1 MPPNHMLFKRHLP
14 FLAAVF
20 KYACTAFGGPN
31 AHIGAMTKYFVEKR
45 KDITQDELIDF
56 FSFCQL
62 LPGPSSTQTVTL
74 IGYKRG
80 GISLAIATLILWC
93 MPAII
98 IMTVL
103 ALFVT
108 HQKLNYSANYLF
120 SFIQPM
126 AIGFLLYAAWQ
137 TMRIKV
143 TSAATYGIMALGII
157 ASILFHSPWVFPVL
171 IIVGG
176 CISNISKKRI
186 EPSTIQPKKIK
197 WINLALYILLFV
209 VAGILS
215 EVARVQHWQHARL
228 FNLFE
233 NFYRFGSFVWGG
245 GHALMSVMAEQF
257 IQLPMHRGQGAYLS
271 YSEYLT
277 GFGMVNCVPGPVFS
291 ICSYIGGLSAG
302 QSSISYQ
309 LAGSLVASVG
319 VFLPSLLLVLFLYP
333 IYNNLKQ
340 HVIIYRALEGIHAMV
355 VGVMFAS
362 GINLIIPFF
371 AQGNLMQNCM
381 QAIVIVCTF
390 LLLKY
395 TKIQAPFIVLIC
407 LALGVVMHYV

>member
-1 MPPNHMLFKRHLP
+1 MHFKRHFP
-14 FLAAVF
+14 FIAAVF

-45 KDITQDELIDF
+45 KDITQEELIDF

-80 GISLAIATLILWC
+80 GIALAIITLIVWC
-93 MPAII
+93 LPAVI
-98 IMTVL
+98 IMALL

-108 HQKLNYSANYLF
+108 HQKLNYTANNLF

-137 TMRIKV
+137 AMRIKV
-143 TSAATYGIMALGII
+143 NSTATYGIMALGII
-157 ASILFHSPWVFPVL
+157 ATSLLHSPWVFPVL
-171 IIVGG
+171 IIIGG

-186 EPSTIQPKKIK
+186 EQINIQPKKIK
-197 WINLALYILLFV
+197 WINLTLFV
-209 VAGILS
+209 VLFVLAGVLS
-215 EVARVQHWQHARL
+215 ELARVQHWQYARF

-257 IQLPMHRGQGAYLS
+257 IHLPVHRGQVAYLS
-271 YSEYLT
+271 YAEYLT

-291 ICSYIGGLSAG
+291 ICSYIGGLSVGQHSAG
-302 QSSISYQ
+302 HQ
-309 LAGSLVASVG
+309 LMGSFIASVG

-333 IYNNLKQ
+333 VYNNLKQ
-340 HVIIYRALEGIHAMV
+340 HVIIYRALEGIHAIV

-371 AQGNLMQNCM
+371 AQGNIRQGVLS
-381 QAIVIVCTF
+381 AVVIIGTF
-390 LLLKY
+390 LALQY
-395 TKIQAPFIVLIC
+395 TKLQAPIIVMIC
-407 LALGVVMHYV
+407 LALGVAVHYF